1 MKFLKRLFNSNTKLV
16 SQWFIFGPILA
27 LIMLAFFYGENNIET
42 QEESKELMVTFE
54 DSLSYTI
61 GVNVGNNLP
70 KIGINQQLFIEG
82 ITDYW
87 NNKNPRINAPS
98 RQEILR
104 TFNIQ
109 NSTIE
114 RDQMKAMTEK
124 AKQLSR
130 DNKIKGQEFLDKNK
144 LREGVRVFNRSQI
157 QYKVIKQG
165 NGEIPE
171 FNDSVIVHYNGYLID
186 GYKFD
191 SSYDRGQPA
200 TFALNSVIVGWQQI
214 LQKMPVGS
222 KWEVFIP
229 ENLAYGVGGV
239 ASDPKKGEYVIPPS
253 STLIFEIELIEIVR

>member
-1 MKFLKRLFNSNTKLV
+1 MKFLNRLFNSNTKLV

-27 LIMLAFFYGENNIET
+27 LITLAFFYGENNIET

-87 NNKNPRINAPS
+87 NNKNPRLNAPT

-157 QYKVIKQG
+157 QYG
-165 NGEIPE
+165 
-171 FNDSVIVHYNGYLID
+171 
-186 GYKFD
+186 
-191 SSYDRGQPA
+191 RW
-200 TFALNSVIVGWQQI
+200 LNQTRS
-214 LQKMPVGS
+214 
-222 KWEVFIP
+222 
-229 ENLAYGVGGV
+229 
-239 ASDPKKGEYVIPPS
+239 PKRWG
-253 STLIFEIELIEIVR
+253 